1 MSRRQVLKATKQKL
15 FNKKIYGFD
24 IETKNNNKDFVLCSI
39 YSDDYQKFYYSKEEF
54 IDAIKNDFRFRNAVV
69 FATNL
74 SFDFFGTFFSQI
86 ESQHF
91 YTLFRGSDLLLAKT
105 FFYKGDFVSKGKI
118 KSKSLKSLLFLDSLN
133 YAQLSVAK
141 MGKVIGI
148 SKLEAPRCLG
158 QEIETDEDFE
168 ELKVYNMRDS
178 EITFKF
184 MKFYIKA
191 TEELGGTFKNTIAS
205 NSMALFKNKYLG
217 DNKYYQ
223 PSEEIL
229 LEQFESYYGGRTEA
243 FKRGY
248 FEDKN
253 YYDFNSL
260 YPTVML
266 EELPDPNS
274 LRITHKNTVNYINKY
289 EGISKVDV
297 FIFPQKYPV
306 LPFRN
311 KIGRVIFPTGNIS
324 GWYTHIELREAV
336 KQGAVIKKV
345 YKTHYFLKKCR
356 PFKEFVTDLYSLRKE
371 YQAENNPMEYVVKIT
386 LNSLYGK
393 FGQKFKDK
401 DNWIHKGA
409 IKISDLKNSKSIEE
423 KGDYIRI
430 VVDSQ
435 PSAFC
440 IPIWA
445 TYITAK
451 ARLKLHNTL
460 LVTNPIYC
468 DTDSVI
474 TEKELITGNELGQLK
489 LEMKI
494 YRGVVVRPKFYAVQD
509 YNNKEYVKIKGLG
522 KRLSYLEFLGL
533 LTTKY
538 IEYDKFTKFKESLR
552 RDLIP
557 NEIIE
562 THKTFSL
569 EDEKRLWENKF
580 NVVELAESEPI
591 NLI

>member
-1 MSRRQVLKATKQKL
+1 MKRLTQVLKATKQRL
-15 FNKKIYGFD
+15 FKKKIYGFD
-24 IETKNNNKDFVLCSI
+24 IETKNNNKDFVLASI
-39 YSDDYQKFYYSKEEF
+39 YCDKFQKFYYSKDEF
-54 IDAIKNDFRFRNAVV
+54 MYDIKNKYDFRNSVI

-74 SFDFFGTFFSQI
+74 SFDFFGTFFGSS
-86 ESQHF
+86 ESKNF

-105 FFYKGDFVSKGKI
+105 HFHNDTFTNVAKI
-118 KSKSLKSLLFLDSLN
+118 NSKSLKSLLFLDSLN

-148 SKLEAPRCLG
+148 PKLKAPRCLG
-158 QEIETDEDFE
+158 QEIETKADFE
-168 ELKVYNMRDS
+168 ELKTYNMRDS
-178 EITFKF
+178 EITYKF
-184 MKFYIKA
+184 MKFYINSSEKI
-191 TEELGGTFKNTIAS
+191 GGTFKNTIAS
-205 NSMALFKNKYLG
+205 NSMALFKNAYLG
-217 DNKYYQ
+217 DAKYYQ
-223 PSEEIL
+223 PNEIVL

-266 EELPDPNS
+266 DELPDPNS
-274 LRITHKNTVNYINKY
+274 LRINRKNTVKYINKY

-297 FIFPQKYPV
+297 FVFHNQKYPV

-311 KIGRVIFPTGNIS
+311 DIGRVIFPTGNIS
-324 GWYTHIELREAV
+324 GWYTHIELRKAV
-336 KQGAVIKKV
+336 EQGAVIKKV
-345 YKTHYFLKKCR
+345 YKSQYFIKNCR
-356 PFKEFVTDLYSLRKE
+356 PFKDFVTDLYNLRKE
-371 YQAENNPMEYVVKIT
+371 YKADNNPLEFVTKIT

-401 DNWIHKGA
+401 DNWVHKDA
-409 IKISDLKNSKSIEE
+409 ISLKELSKQKTIER
-423 KGDYIRI
+423 KGDYLRI
-430 VVDSQ
+430 VQDCK

-474 TEKELITGNELGQLK
+474 TEKEIVTGDELGDLK

-494 YRGVVVRPKFYAVQD
+494 KRGVVVRPKFYAV
-509 YNNKEYVKIKGLG
+509 
-522 KRLSYLEFLGL
+522 
-533 LTTKY
+533 
-538 IEYDKFTKFKESLR
+538 
-552 RDLIP
+552 
-557 NEIIE
+557 
-562 THKTFSL
+562 
-569 EDEKRLWENKF
+569 
-580 NVVELAESEPI
+580 
-591 NLI
+591 